1 VLDAGSGTGFLPM
14 LLATMGHSVTGVEHA
29 PNMLKVAV
37 ENTVSSGL
45 SVEFVLGDV
54 YNLQIIERNSL
65 DALLSRYVVWTLESP
80 EKAFREW
87 FRVLKPG
94 GRLIII
100 DANWYR
106 NISRSWLLKMWRKMA
121 WLLDFVIEGRALSRS
136 YKSWC

>member
-1 VLDAGSGTGFLPM
+1 MSVKIIKASTKDSEIISKLHALSWKTAYKGIVPQEYLD
-14 LLATMGHSVTGVEHA
+14 E
-29 PNMLKVAV
+29 LKYDFWV
-37 ENTVSSGL
+37 
-45 SVEFVLGDV
+45 
-54 YNLQIIERNSL
+54 